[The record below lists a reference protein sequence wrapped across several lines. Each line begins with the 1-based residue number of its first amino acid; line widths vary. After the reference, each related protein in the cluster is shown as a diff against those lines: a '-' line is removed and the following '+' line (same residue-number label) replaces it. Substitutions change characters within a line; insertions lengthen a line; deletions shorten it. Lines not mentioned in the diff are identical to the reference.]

1 MCRGFDRRGRIVSL
15 FFFGCASARL
25 GLKSPIIS
33 RKKGGGGPQG
43 IGRLLDG
50 LRGGISISSWAGGG
64 VQSFSCLQPGRS
76 YHLNPFSTTPASN
89 SGVTGGTKSMKQ
101 QFKLNVTPRAQTGRS
116 ASRRLRKA
124 NRVPAILYGK
134 HTSPELLSIEGPEFV
149 RLLKTVGGRAVL
161 VELSRSDKA
170 DTALS
175 FLQEVQRDPI
185 TDKYLHVDLQ
195 EVKAD
200 EKFEIRVPVRIVGE
214 SFGVKNQSGVLEM
227 NTQLLRIR
235 CLPKDLPEAISI
247 DVTEL
252 KVGET
257 IKVGAVK
264 SVPGVELLDTKGQ
277 PVVSCVEPVA
287 EIVQEVVAA
296 APVEGAAAAPAEGA
310 AAAPGAAPAA
320 GAAAPAAGA
329 KPAAGAA
336 PAAGAKA
343 AAPAA
348 GAKPAAPAKK

>member
-1 MCRGFDRRGRIVSL
+1 MS
-15 FFFGCASARL
+15 
-25 GLKSPIIS
+25 
-33 RKKGGGGPQG
+33 
-43 IGRLLDG
+43 
-50 LRGGISISSWAGGG
+50 
-64 VQSFSCLQPGRS
+64 
-76 YHLNPFSTTPASN
+76 
-89 SGVTGGTKSMKQ
+89 Q
-101 QFKLNVTPRAQTGRS
+101 QFKLNVTARAQTGRS

-134 HTSPELLSIEGPEFV
+134 HTSPESLSVEGPEFI
-149 RLLKTVGGRAVL
+149 RLLKSVAGRAVL
-161 VELSRSDKA
+161 IELARTDKG
-170 DTALS
+170 DKALS

-200 EKFEIRVPVRIVGE
+200 EKFEIRVAIRIVGE

-227 NTQLLRIR
+227 NTQQLRVR
-235 CLPKDLPEAISI
+235 TLPKDLPEAINV

-257 IKVGAVK
+257 IKVSSLK
-264 SVPGVELLDTKGQ
+264 PIPGVEFLDAKGQ

-287 EIVQEVVAA
+287 EIVQEV
-296 APVEGAAAAPAEGA
+296 AAAATPAEGA
-310 AAAPGAAPAA
+310 AAPAA

-329 KPAAGAA
+329 AAGAAPAGDAKAAA